1 MMKTKKIPYYL
12 FLFLLTAG
20 ASLILGFLSFGG
32 MYALLPLLPLAFTA
46 FGLSVAYEGEIYF
59 QNIKGAFNKIT
70 GRDYLKRYLANQY
83 LLEKFP
89 KEEEFNSNEPLP
101 QFFIDYRAQLLEM
114 EKFKHV
120 KLNAASRKRKKQLK
134 QRLRD
139 MENWFALQLFAKD
152 DEGEGMLPLT
162 PYESRLREWL
172 KTHQQKESQDLLA
185 SRQRLYRG
193 VQAFSVLA
201 AVFMGIGTTYLLVGE
216 FATIPLL
223 ATIPFGFLPAII
235 LPMAIVAGTAYGF
248 LTYNAIT
255 DMINNDTL
263 RKWYRRLRDDFK
275 QGVTVKNVFMA
286 VTAVLLLGLATA
298 LTICTAGTWW
308 TVAKNAQP
316 LFGWMVKIPSF
327 VMGVINPIITGFS
340 ALIFNLENTADSLN
354 IIYSALNSGR
364 NFFQHA
370 ITRLSKWGAELYA
383 RENWGQILNPFRL
396 ILKLTI
402 VPLRILFFFG
412 HLVSI
417 GVTADRVP
425 GIPEILSAILGI
437 VSEGFEDMHY
447 FMSHSHEHRHSD
459 FRDVLNE
466 RLGKEHG
473 HSHEADLP
481 TRMLR
486 FIFIPIY
493 FLAALWD
500 YGFSQLNNPEV
511 NQRSPHADFKS
522 AWNKQRGNPF
532 DSETEENVVVETQP
546 SEDWETEQALY
557 HVNLYRQE
565 HFKRTLLKPGVADMK
580 SQKLEELDQSLRRGE
595 ERAHELVKNEARNPV
610 HKTHRFFSKGPTQT
624 EAFLEKLSKRISPA
638 A

>member
-1 MMKTKKIPYYL
+1 MKTKKIPHYL

-32 MYALLPLLPLAFTA
+32 MYALLPVLSIAFAA

-70 GRDYLKRYLANQY
+70 GRDYLKRHLANQY

-89 KEEEFNSNEPLP
+89 SEDAFKNPQEPIP
-101 QFFIDYRAQLLEM
+101 PFFIDYRAQLLEL

-152 DEGEGMLPLT
+152 DDDAILPLT
-162 PYESRLREWL
+162 PYERQLREWL
-172 KTHQQKESQDLLA
+172 KKNQQQESQDLLL
-185 SRQRLYRG
+185 SRQRLYRA
-193 VQAFSVLA
+193 VQVFSVLA
-201 AVFMGIGTTYLLVGE
+201 ALFMGLGTTYLLVGE

-223 ATIPFGFLPAII
+223 ASIPFGFLPAII
-235 LPMAIVAGTAYGF
+235 LPMAIIAGTAYGF

-275 QGVTVKNVFMA
+275 HGITVKNVFMA
-286 VTAVLLLGLATA
+286 ATAVLLLALATA

-316 LFGWMVKIPSF
+316 LFSWMVNIPSF

-364 NFFQHA
+364 NFFQRMA
-370 ITRLSKWGAELYA
+370 TRFGKWCEELYA
-383 RENWGQILNPFRL
+383 RENWAQILNPFRL
-396 ILKLTI
+396 LLKLTI

-412 HLVSI
+412 HLISI

-437 VSEGFEDMHY
+437 ISEGFEDMHY
-447 FMSHSHEHRHSD
+447 FMSHSHDHKHAD
-459 FRDVLNE
+459 FQDVLKE
-466 RLGKEHG
+466 HLGKEQG
-473 HSHEADLP
+473 HSHDADLP
-481 TRMLR
+481 TRLLK

-500 YGFSQLNNPEV
+500 YGFSQLNKPEV
-511 NQRSPHADFKS
+511 NHRSPLADFKV

-532 DSETEENVVVETQP
+532 DSETEENVLVDNQP
-546 SEDWETEQALY
+546 SAAWGTEQALY

-565 HFKRTLLKPGVADMK
+565 HFKAALLNRDVANE
-580 SQKLEELDQSLRRGE
+580 KLKELGNLEQSLHNGSQD
-595 ERAHELVKNEARNPV
+595 AHTLISQEAGKPV
-610 HKTHRFFSKGPTQT
+610 YKTHRFFSKGPTKT
-624 EAFLEKLSKRISPA
+624 EEFLDKLSNRIAPA

>member
-1 MMKTKKIPYYL
+1 MKTKKIPYYL

-32 MYALLPLLPLAFTA
+32 MYALLPVLPLAFAA

-70 GRDYLKRYLANQY
+70 GRDYLKRHLANQY
-83 LLEKFP
+83 LLENFP

-101 QFFIDYRAQLLEM
+101 QFFIDYQAQLMEM

-152 DEGEGMLPLT
+152 GEGEDMLPLT

-172 KTHQQKESQDLLA
+172 KNHQQKENQDLLA
-185 SRQRLYRG
+185 SRQRLYRV

-275 QGVTVKNVFMA
+275 QGVTVKNVFIA
-286 VTAVLLLGLATA
+286 VTAVILLGLATA

-316 LFGWMVKIPSF
+316 LFSWMVKIPSV

-340 ALIFNLENTADSLN
+340 ALIFNLENTADSLS

-364 NFFQHA
+364 NFFQRA
-370 ITRLSKWGAELYA
+370 ITGIGKWCAELYA

-425 GIPEILSAILGI
+425 GIPEVLSAILGI
-437 VSEGFEDMHY
+437 ISEGFEDMHY
-447 FMSHSHEHRHSD
+447 FMSHSHEHRHTD
-459 FRDVLNE
+459 FREALKE
-466 RLGKEHG
+466 RLGKDHG

-481 TRMLR
+481 TRMLK

-493 FLAALWD
+493 FLATLWD

-532 DSETEENVVVETQP
+532 DSETKENVVVETQP
-546 SEDWETEQALY
+546 SEEWETEQALY

-565 HFKRTLLKPGVADMK
+565 HFKRTLLKPEVADKK
-580 SQKLEELDQSLRRGE
+580 SQKLLELDRSLRGGE
-595 ERAHELVKNEARNPV
+595 NKAHELITNEARNPV
-610 HKTHRFFSKGPTQT
+610 YKTHRFFSKGPTQT
-624 EAFLEKLSKRISPA
+624 EAFLEKLSNRISPA